1 MNTQLKPII
10 EQITQDPFVHA
21 QWLNTLSFMENTGAK
36 KISRFESKTDVSLL
50 ILKHAAEEHR
60 HAYYLK
66 KQISKL
72 SPTGFDNYDDS
83 WLISPQTSKYYLDML
98 DVHVS
103 KYIKKTLG
111 LSGYPLKW
119 ASYLLVTY
127 AIEVRADELY
137 PIYQEI
143 LTAQQSKIQVKSI
156 IVEEVGHLNEMKAQL
171 AEFSPDWETH
181 ATKACELEN
190 KLFQSWIHS
199 LSQLYPLN

>member
-1 MNTQLKPII
+1 MNTQLKPLI
-10 EQITQDPFVHA
+10 EQITKDPFVHA

-72 SPTGFDNYDDS
+72 APTGFENYEDA

-98 DVHVS
+98 DVWVS

-111 LSGYPLKW
+111 LSGYNLKW

-143 LTAQQSKIQVKSI
+143 LSASHSKIQVKSI
-156 IVEEVGHLNEMKAQL
+156 IVEEEGHLEEMISQL
-171 AEFSPDWETH
+171 KQTWPDWEQH
-181 ATKACELEN
+181 AAVAVQIESE
-190 KLFQSWIHS
+190 LFQDWVNS
-199 LSQLYPLN
+199 LVETKV

>member
-1 MNTQLKPII
+1 MIQLLKPIL
-10 EQITQDPFVHA
+10 EEITKDPYVHA

-72 SPTGFDNYDDS
+72 SPSGFENYDDA
-83 WLISPQTSKYYLDML
+83 WLISPKTSKYYLDML
-98 DVHVS
+98 DVWVS

-111 LSGYPLKW
+111 LQGYELKW

-143 LTAQQSKIQVKSI
+143 LSTQKSSIQVKSI
-156 IVEEVGHLNEMKAQL
+156 IVEEIGHLNEMKAQL

-181 ATKACELEN
+181 AAVACDLEN
-190 KLFQSWIHS
+190 QLFQSWIQS
-199 LSQLYPLN
+199 LSHLYSLN

>member
-1 MNTQLKPII
+1 MTQLLKPLI
-10 EQITQDPFVHA
+10 ERITKDPLVHA
-21 QWLNTLSFMENTGAK
+21 KWLNTLSFMENTGAK

-50 ILKHAAEEHR
+50 VLKHAAEEHR

-72 SPTGFDNYDDS
+72 TPTGFENYDDA

-98 DVHVS
+98 DVWVS

-111 LSGYPLKW
+111 LSGYDLKW

-137 PIYQEI
+137 PIYQDV
-143 LTAQQSKIQVKSI
+143 LNASQSKIQVKSI
-156 IVEEVGHLNEMKAQL
+156 IVEEVGHLNEMRIQL
-171 AEFSPDWETH
+171 AAFSPDWETH
-181 ATKACELEN
+181 AAVACGLES
-190 KLFQSWIHS
+190 KLFQAWIQS
-199 LSQLYPLN
+199 LIQLYPQN

>member
-1 MNTQLKPII
+1 MIHPLKPLI
-10 EQITQDPFVHA
+10 EKITTDPFVHA

-72 SPTGFDNYDDS
+72 APSGFENYDDT
-83 WLISPQTSKYYLDML
+83 WLISPKISKYYLDML
-98 DVHVS
+98 DIWVS

-111 LSGYPLKW
+111 LKGYDLKW

-137 PIYQEI
+137 PIYQEV
-143 LTAQQSKIQVKSI
+143 LTAKQSKIQVKSI

-171 AEFSPDWETH
+171 ATFSPDWEKH
-181 ATKACELEN
+181 AAVACELEN
-190 KLFQSWIHS
+190 LLFQTWIKS
-199 LSQLYPLN
+199 LTQLYPLN

>member
-1 MNTQLKPII
+1 MTQLPKPLI
-10 EQITQDPFVHA
+10 EQITKDPFVHA

-72 SPTGFDNYDDS
+72 ATKGFENYDDA

-98 DVHVS
+98 DVWVS

-111 LSGYPLKW
+111 LCGYELKW

-137 PIYQEI
+137 PIYQDI

-171 AEFSPDWETH
+171 AEFSPDWEMH
-181 ATKACELEN
+181 AAVACDLEN
-190 KLFQSWIHS
+190 KLFQAWIQS
-199 LSQLYPLN
+199 LATLYPLN